1 MSNSVSILNG
11 RTRQKNSADLT
22 FQVTALKMNQDTGQ
36 IDASKWTFSDQVEET
51 SKQGAKFSDVQNE
64 TSEEAA
70 RQVLQHF
77 PHINAKLI
85 ADMVL
90 IRMAGRTDTV
100 KSAVMFAMVR
110 LIGKDVW
117 MVSSTTNG
125 KLILEQQSHL
135 YEDIRK
141 EMISGGI
148 ASKDDQFK
156 QAR

>member
-11 RTRQKNSADLT
+11 RNRLANSADLT
-22 FQVTALKMNQDTGQ
+22 FQVTALSMNQDAGK
-36 IDASKWTFSDQVEET
+36 IDASKWTFSSQVEA

-64 TSEEAA
+64 TSEEVA

-90 IRMAGRTDTV
+90 IRAAGRTATI
-100 KSAVMFAMVR
+100 KSVVVFAMVR
-110 LIGKDVW
+110 LIGKDAW

-125 KLILEQQSHL
+125 KLILQQQSHL

-141 EMISGGI
+141 GMISGGI
-148 ASKDDQFK
+148 ASKDDRFQ
-156 QAR
+156 QMR